1 MSNPKV
7 KLQDFYND
15 PAFLQFFT
23 EKKISEATP
32 VQAKVAP
39 LFHEKD
45 LSVVAPTGS
54 GKTLSY
60 ALPLMKALKEIEQH
74 KGMTLENAAPRAVIL
89 TPTRELSRQVYQVF
103 KELSHHVKAKVRL
116 MVQGEGVRKEEVLLE
131 QPMDLLVC
139 NPGRLKLKL
148 DKGLISLKDIRYV
161 ILDEADQMLDM
172 GFEKDLKLIFEQ
184 LSTELP
190 PRIHLF
196 TATKPLNFEEKR
208 GNLFEGRYF
217 TDLILSG
224 THQLSAKV
232 ETFNIYLSPK
242 EKTRMMESFLTKEAK
257 GKGVIFVNDKK
268 NAETLHKTLRDTCPK
283 IHLILLHG
291 EMTPQERRSAHHMFQ
306 KKGGVLIATDI
317 AARGID
323 LPELLWVVNYDLP
336 FDPIYYIH
344 RSGRVGRLGKIGY
357 VYNFVTSYDVKL
369 IQKINE
375 AIQGQ
380 TAIKL
385 GMLKAPKVNS
395 GGGEKDAKKDGKKDL
410 RSDKSKKS
418 NAKPDPRK
426 PIRTRDTGKNA
437 ATPKSDSSA
446 TAKPR
451 KPKKGEYVP
460 VKDRPRV
467 GKVKKEA
474 PLKRR
479 PAKKK

>member
-1 MSNPKV
+1 MATPKL
-7 KLQDFYND
+7 KDFFQDPSFL
-15 PAFLQFFT
+15 AFFA

-39 LFHEKD
+39 VFAEKD

-54 GKTLSY
+54 GKTYSY
-60 ALPLMKALKEIEQH
+60 ALPLMKALKEMEQH
-74 KGMTLENAAPRAVIL
+74 KGINLEKAAPRAVIL

-103 KELSHHVKAKVRL
+103 KELSHHIKAKVRL
-116 MVQGEGVRKEEVLLE
+116 MVQGEGARKEEVLLE

-148 DKGLISLKDIRYV
+148 DKGLINLNEIRYV

-172 GFEKDLKLIFEQ
+172 GFEKDLKAIFEKLNQ
-184 LSTELP
+184 ELP

-196 TATKPLNFEEKR
+196 TATKPQNFEEKR
-208 GNLFEGRYF
+208 TQLFEGRQF
-217 TDLILSG
+217 SDLILSG
-224 THQLSAKV
+224 AHQLSAKV

-257 GKGVIFVNDKK
+257 GKGVIFVNDKN
-268 NAETLHKTLRDTCPK
+268 NAQQLHQTLRETCPK
-283 IHLILLHG
+283 THLILLHG
-291 EMTPQERRSAHHMFQ
+291 EMTPQERRSAHHLFQ

-336 FDPIYYIH
+336 FDPVYYIH
-344 RSGRVGRLGKIGY
+344 RSGRVGRLGKVGY

-375 AIQGQ
+375 AIQSQ

-385 GMLKAPKVNS
+385 GMLKAPKGQGS
-395 GGGEKDAKKDGKKDL
+395 TDSKTSKKVDPKTKRPAAQGKKAATP
-410 RSDKSKKS
+410 SPS
-418 NAKPDPRK
+418 AKPDQKRK
-426 PIRTRDTGKNA
+426 
-437 ATPKSDSSA
+437 
-446 TAKPR
+446 

-460 VKDRPRV
+460 LKDRPRV
-467 GKVKKEA
+467 GKVKQVER
-474 PLKRR
+474 PKRR

>member
-1 MSNPKV
+1 MANPKL
-7 KLQDFYND
+7 KDLFLD
-15 PAFLQFFT
+15 PTFHAYFT
-23 EKKISEATP
+23 EKKITDATP
-32 VQAKVAP
+32 VQAKVVP
-39 LFHEKD
+39 VFTEKD

-74 KGMTLENAAPRAVIL
+74 KGMNLENAAPRAVIL

-103 KELSHHVKAKVRL
+103 KELSHHIKTKVRL
-116 MVQGEGVRKEEVLLE
+116 MVQGEGARKEEVLLE

-139 NPGRLKLKL
+139 NPGRLKMKL
-148 DKGLISLKDIRYV
+148 DQGLIKLSDIRYV

-172 GFEKDLKLIFEQ
+172 GFEKDLKIIFEG
-184 LSTELP
+184 LSKELP
-190 PRIHLF
+190 PRVHLF
-196 TATKPLNFEEKR
+196 TATKPVNFEEKR
-208 GNLFEGRYF
+208 GLLFEGRHF
-217 TDLILSG
+217 HEMILSG
-224 THQLSAKV
+224 AHQLSAKV

-242 EKTRMMESFLTKEAK
+242 EKTRMMESFLLKEAK
-257 GKGVIFVNDKK
+257 GKGVIFVNDKN
-268 NAETLHKTLRDTCPK
+268 NAQQLHKTLRETCPK

-291 EMTPQERRSAHHMFQ
+291 EMTPQERRSSHHLFQ

-336 FDPIYYIH
+336 FDPVYYIH
-344 RSGRVGRLGKIGY
+344 RSGRVGRLGKVGY

-375 AIQGQ
+375 AIQSQ

-385 GMLKAPKVNS
+385 GMLKAPKGQTAAGTKPLS
-395 GGGEKDAKKDGKKDL
+395 AKEKKEREEAKAKKSGASGKK
-410 RSDKSKKS
+410 
-418 NAKPDPRK
+418 
-426 PIRTRDTGKNA
+426 A
-437 ATPKSDSSA
+437 ATPKPSA
-446 TAKPR
+446 AVDTKR
-451 KPKKGEYVP
+451 KKPKKGEYIP

-467 GKVKKEA
+467 GKVKKAEVA
-474 PLKRR
+474 KRR